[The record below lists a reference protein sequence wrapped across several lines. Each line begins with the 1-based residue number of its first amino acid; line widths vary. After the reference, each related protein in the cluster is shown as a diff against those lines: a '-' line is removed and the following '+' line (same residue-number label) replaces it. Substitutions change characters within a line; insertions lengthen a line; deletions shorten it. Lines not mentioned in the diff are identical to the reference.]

1 MLTVGYD
8 IDNLKI
14 PEIADHYH
22 GEITVDRYGRSVPKH
37 AHGTGNLDAMTASVS
52 RITETTMGLYE
63 RIVDPMLLTRRIT
76 LVANHLKDA
85 DSVKEEPFYEQ
96 LDLFSGGF
104 LQTGQKE
111 TSRKQSSWKRN
122 GWKKK
127 NTCRKQC

>member
-1 MLTVGYD
+1 MCIRDRVTDQIVLTVGYD

-85 DSVKEEPFYEQ
+85 RCV
-96 LDLFSGGF
+96 
-104 LQTGQKE
+104 
-111 TSRKQSSWKRN
+111 
-122 GWKKK
+122 
-127 NTCRKQC
+127 